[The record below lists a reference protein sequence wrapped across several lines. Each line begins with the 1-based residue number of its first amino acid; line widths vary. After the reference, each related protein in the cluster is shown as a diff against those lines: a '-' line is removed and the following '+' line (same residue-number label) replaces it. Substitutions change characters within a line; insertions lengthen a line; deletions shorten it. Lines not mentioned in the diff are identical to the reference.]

1 MKNHYIKYPLDYK
14 QLFKILSDL
23 NKKRVNF
30 FVDIQSIAT
39 GFYNKNNIFMEIN
52 HYVDHNRTV
61 SDVLLQELREFLN
74 TLYRRFKK
82 YDPYFVLFYDDGY
95 CQQNRAIYSNYKHGR
110 SNIKTVL
117 MHDEQVELYRQI
129 KKYYFKEI
137 EERFTKTD
145 ISKVFYLRQYEAD
158 FVPHY
163 CILKGLYDGQDMDV
177 LNIILSSD
185 KDLLQTCKFKN
196 TIQCT
201 VTYHSSKEGKDR
213 VPCRIFDNLTALNY
227 INNSIKRGVLTS
239 EYVPMLLSI
248 AGDKS
253 DEIPGIKNI
262 GPVRAVEQI
271 VNWSIPPSIDQ
282 LKPIIGQ
289 MSETIQNNFNLITR
303 NFKLIDF
310 EKQIERV
317 SILNKIF

>member
-14 QLFKILSDL
+14 QLFRILSVL

-30 FVDIQSIAT
+30 FIDIQSIAT

-52 HYVDHNRTV
+52 YYVDNNRKV
-61 SDVLLQELREFLN
+61 SDILIQELKDFLN
-74 TLYRRFKK
+74 ILYRRFKQ

-95 CQQNRAIYSNYKHGR
+95 CQQNRTIFSSYKTGR
-110 SNIKTVL
+110 SNIKSVL
-117 MHDEQVELYRQI
+117 MHDEQIELYRQI
-129 KKYYFKEI
+129 KKYYYKVI
-137 EERFTKTD
+137 EEKFTKQD
-145 ISKVFYLRQYEAD
+145 LSKVFYLRQYEAD

-163 CILKGLYDGQDMDV
+163 CILKGLYDGQDPDV

-185 KDLLQTCKFKN
+185 KDLLQTCKFTN
-196 TIQCT
+196 TVQCT
-201 VTYHSSKEGKDR
+201 VTYHSSKTGKER

-227 INNSIKRGVLTS
+227 IHKTIKKGSLTAN
-239 EYVPMLLSI
+239 YVPMLLSI

-253 DEIPGIKNI
+253 DEIPGIANI
-262 GPVRAVEQI
+262 GPVRAYEQI
-271 VNWSIPPSIDQ
+271 INWNIPPTITELRSN
-282 LKPIIGQ
+282 LKN
-289 MSETIQNNFNLITR
+289 MSQIVQDNFDLISR

>member
-61 SDVLLQELREFLN
+61 SNVLIQELREFLN

-129 KKYYFKEI
+129 KKYYFDLI
-137 EERFTKTD
+137 EERFTKPD

-163 CILKGLYDGQDMDV
+163 CILKGLYDGQDSDV

-185 KDLLQTCKFKN
+185 KDLLQTCKFQN

-227 INNSIKRGVLTS
+227 IHQKIKRGVLTA
-239 EYVPMLLSI
+239 EYIPMLLSI
-248 AGDKS
+248 AGDVS
-253 DEIPGIKNI
+253 DQIPGIKNI
-262 GPVRAVEQI
+262 GPIKAFEQI
-271 VNWSIPPSIDQ
+271 VNWNIPPSIDK
-282 LKPIIGQ
+282 LRPVIGQ
-289 MSETIQNNFNLITR
+289 MSTLIQDHFDLITR

-317 SILNKIF
+317 SVLNKIF